1 MTAPSAHLRD
11 GPHAAVWLLPSRFD
25 AVLFDLDGV
34 LTDTAR
40 LHLAAWREMF
50 AEFAPA
56 GPPLSNEEYRAHIDG
71 RRREEGLRAFL
82 DARGIRVAD
91 DELRDLA
98 ARKDACFRSML
109 DERGPDVI
117 ASSADLLRRVRG
129 AGIHT
134 AVVSASRNAALV
146 LDRAGLAGM
155 VDVLVDGLVAEERQ
169 LRGKPD
175 PASFLEAAHRLG
187 CSPRR
192 CVVVEDS
199 TAGVLAGRAGAFG
212 LVLGLDRAGRQDGP
226 LLAAGADVV
235 VADLATV
242 RVPGGRR

>member
-1 MTAPSAHLRD
+1 MTAPSARLHGRS
-11 GPHAAVWLLPSRFD
+11 HAAVWVLPSRFD

-50 AEFAPA
+50 AELAPA
-56 GPPLSNEEYRAHIDG
+56 GPPLSDEEYRAHIDG
-71 RRREEGLRAFL
+71 RPRKEGLRAFL
-82 DARGIRVAD
+82 DARGIRVED
-91 DELRDLA
+91 DALRDLA
-98 ARKDACFRSML
+98 AHKDASFRSML

-117 ASSADLLRRVRG
+117 ASSADLLRHVHG
-129 AGIHT
+129 AGMCT

-146 LDRAGLAGM
+146 LDRAGLAGT

-169 LRGKPD
+169 LSGKPD
-175 PASFLEAAHRLG
+175 PATFFEAAHRAG

-199 TAGVLAGRAGAFG
+199 TAGVLAGRAGGFG
-212 LVLGLDRAGRQDGP
+212 LVLGLDRSGRQDGP
-226 LLAAGADVV
+226 LLTAGADVV
-235 VADLATV
+235 VADLADV
-242 RVPGGRR
+242 RVPGDRR